1 VNRSLGMAWL
11 AGEAIVI
18 WRMVHKDH
26 RPPVPGAL
34 LGISAL
40 FLVMALAADMVPKAA
55 GLIALTAWGLDV
67 AALMNALPAGLAGQ
81 LAQAG
86 AASGQAEG
94 VGSGSQATG
103 TTQAPGTSTAGGRG

>member
-40 FLVMALAADMVPKAA
+40 FLVMALAADMAPKAA

-67 AALMNALPAGLAGQ
+67 AALMNALPAGLGGQ
-81 LAQAG
+81 LTQAA

-94 VGSGSQATG
+94 AGNAPATG
-103 TTQAPGTSTAGGRG
+103 TTQAPGTSTAAGRG

>member
-1 VNRSLGMAWL
+1 MRNSLGMAWL
-11 AGEAIVI
+11 AGESIVI

-40 FLVMALAADMVPKAA
+40 FLVMALAADMVPRAA
-55 GLIALTAWGLDV
+55 GVISLTAWGLDV
-67 AALMNALPAGLAGQ
+67 AALLNALPAGLAGQ
-81 LAQAG
+81 LAAAG
-86 AASGQAEG
+86 AASGKAEG
-94 VGSGSQATG
+94 VAAPGATG

>member
-1 VNRSLGMAWL
+1 MAWL
-11 AGEAIVI
+11 AGESIVI

-40 FLVMALAADMVPKAA
+40 FLVMALAADMVPRAA
-55 GLIALTAWGLDV
+55 GLISLTAWGLDV
-67 AALMNALPAGLAGQ
+67 AALLNALPAGLAGQ

-86 AASGQAEG
+86 TASGQAEG
-94 VGSGSQATG
+94 LGPNAATG

>member
-1 VNRSLGMAWL
+1 MNRSLGTAWL

-40 FLVMALAADMVPKAA
+40 FLAMAVAADMVPAAA
-55 GLIALTAWGLDV
+55 GVIALSAWGLDV
-67 AALMNALPAGLAGQ
+67 AALLNALPAGLAGQ
-81 LAQAG
+81 LAGAQA
-86 AASGQAEG
+86 ATARAEG
-94 VGSGSQATG
+94 LGSGTAAG